1 MLNVDNLFIQWLNEI
16 VFYMDATVNTQK
28 WIRMIVTL
36 IKFEYVDWL
45 IDVDLKFFGFIT
57 NNAKNPE
64 YLWPLWICIR
74 NFVNNFFLISQ
85 PVAKMIEVNVPNVPS
100 MNSAPSVD
108 IRFTFSLIMSFDD
121 KVLRRILRDS
131 FFRLKLIVTLFTTF
145 WSWTIISN
153 PLEPAPMMRTSS
165 PFEIV

>member
-1 MLNVDNLFIQWLNEI
+1 M
-16 VFYMDATVNTQK
+16 
-28 WIRMIVTL
+28 
-36 IKFEYVDWL
+36 
-45 IDVDLKFFGFIT
+45 
-57 NNAKNPE
+57 
-64 YLWPLWICIR
+64 
-74 NFVNNFFLISQ
+74 NNFFLISQ

-145 WSWTIISN
+145 
-153 PLEPAPMMRTSS
+153 
-165 PFEIV
+165 